1 MLRVLWVFVLHLSLI
16 QAHADPIL
24 RVGSIPTGTLKWE
37 LATIQDLAL
46 DKKNHISLEV
56 IPLANPEAAKI
67 AILGQSVDLI
77 VGDWIWVAKQRNENR
92 GFKFSPF
99 SSSHGALVVPV
110 SSPIQTIPD
119 LKGRKLGIAG
129 GGLDKNWLLLR
140 ALASKMWNLNLSTAV
155 EQVFAAPPLLNQ
167 SLKAGELDALLTYW
181 NYAAKLEAEGYRTV
195 ITGKQIIQQLGI
207 KEEVPSLGY
216 IFPDHIARSEPMTI
230 SGFLN
235 ATATAREVIC
245 TSETQWK
252 KLELVLDEKDT
263 NVRNKLRSQYCE
275 GTVKEFGEPQIQAAQ
290 SIYSLLD
297 ERKGV
302 MPENVFWLKPES
314 ESK

>member
-1 MLRVLWVFVLHLSLI
+1 MLRVLWIFVLHLSFN
-16 QAHADPIL
+16 QAHADPVL

-46 DKKNHISLEV
+46 DKKNHIAVEV
-56 IPLANPEAAKI
+56 VPLANPEAAKV
-67 AILGQSVDLI
+67 AILGESVDLI

-92 GFKFSPF
+92 NLKFSPF
-99 SSSHGALVVPV
+99 SSSHGALVVP
-110 SSPIQTIPD
+110 SNSPIQSISD

-140 ALASKMWNLNLSTAV
+140 ALASKAWDLNLSTAV

-167 SLKAGELDALLTYW
+167 ALKAGELDALLTYW

-216 IFPDHIARSEPMTI
+216 IFTDGYANNQPMAI

-235 ATATAREVIC
+235 ATATAREAIC

-252 KLELVLDEKDT
+252 KLEAILDEKDS

-275 GTVKEFGEPQIQAAQ
+275 GTVREFGEPQIQAAKL
-290 SIYSLLD
+290 IYSLID
-297 ERKGV
+297 EKKETL
-302 MPENVFWLKPES
+302 PEDLFWLKPQT
-314 ESK
+314 KVK